1 MSVTDQWK
9 KLTTK
14 REDRIFMWILSISLV
29 FLGYMIGYWSS
40 ETKKS
45 APIIFQ
51 GPGAV
56 PTILSD
62 SDIAVLTDAVKP
74 TPVSTTIGATVQNS
88 ASSLSTTSS
97 NYVASLNGTK
107 YYLTTCSEVKR
118 IKEENQ
124 VFFKTEQEAIDAGY
138 EPAACLTK
146 K

>member
-1 MSVTDQWK
+1 MSVTEQWQ
-9 KLTTK
+9 KLTAK
-14 REDRIFMWILSISLV
+14 REDKVLMWVLSVFLV
-29 FLGYMIGYWSS
+29 LLGYMVGYWSS
-40 ETKKS
+40 ETKKAS
-45 APIIFQ
+45 PIVFS
-51 GPGAV
+51 GSGAV

-62 SDIAVLTDAVKP
+62 ADIAVLTDAVKP
-74 TPVSTTIGATVQNS
+74 TPVAGNIANTKSGEAVL
-88 ASSLSTTSS
+88 SSTSS
-97 NYVASLNGTK
+97 EYVASLNGTK